1 MQRPTAAQPPPVIIY
16 TLSSSTHLI
25 FDTCHIIP
33 LYCVVI
39 LNRESFS
46 KMESGGGSSPSY
58 YAILGVS
65 EGSSDEELRRAY
77 RKLAMQWHPDKWTK
91 NPSLL
96 GEAKRRFQQI
106 QEAYSVL
113 SDPRRRTLYDAGLY
127 DSREDNDEVE
137 GFADFVQEMVSLM
150 KDVRR
155 EGKSYSMEELQSM
168 FWDMAK
174 GFEVPEW
181 PNLSQ
186 SSSQWFSG
194 AMSFSESS
202 ATSKGASLDS
212 SMAECSPFLDFSYM
226 EMRGVNPFCR

>member
-1 MQRPTAAQPPPVIIY
+1 
-16 TLSSSTHLI
+16 
-25 FDTCHIIP
+25 
-33 LYCVVI
+33 
-39 LNRESFS
+39 
-46 KMESGGGSSPSY
+46 MESCGGSCPSY
-58 YAILGVS
+58 YTILGVS
-65 EGSSDEELRRAY
+65 EGSSNEELRRAY

-127 DSREDNDEVE
+127 DSREDDGEVE

-155 EGKSYSMEELQSM
+155 EGKTYSMEELQTM

-186 SSSQWFSG
+186 PPVHLQSSSQWFSG
-194 AMSFSESS
+194 AMTFSEGS
-202 ATSKGASLDS
+202 ATSKGASVDS
-212 SMAECSPFLDFSYM
+212 SMAERSPFLDFSYLQM
-226 EMRGVNPFCR
+226 HGVNPFCR

>member
-1 MQRPTAAQPPPVIIY
+1 
-16 TLSSSTHLI
+16 
-25 FDTCHIIP
+25 
-33 LYCVVI
+33 
-39 LNRESFS
+39 
-46 KMESGGGSSPSY
+46 MESCGGSSPSY
-58 YAILGVS
+58 YTILGVS
-65 EGSSDEELRRAY
+65 EGSSNEELRRAY

-127 DSREDNDEVE
+127 DSREDDGEVE

-155 EGKSYSMEELQSM
+155 EGKTYSMEELQTM

-186 SSSQWFSG
+186 PPVHLQSSSQWFSG
-194 AMSFSESS
+194 AMTFSEGS
-202 ATSKGASLDS
+202 ATSKGASMDS
-212 SMAECSPFLDFSYM
+212 SMAERSPFLDFSYLQM
-226 EMRGVNPFCR
+226 HGVNPFCR

>member
-1 MQRPTAAQPPPVIIY
+1 
-16 TLSSSTHLI
+16 
-25 FDTCHIIP
+25 
-33 LYCVVI
+33 
-39 LNRESFS
+39 
-46 KMESGGGSSPSY
+46 MESCGGSSPSY
-58 YAILGVS
+58 YTILGVS
-65 EGSSDEELRRAY
+65 EGSSNEELRRAY

-127 DSREDNDEVE
+127 DSREDDGEVE

-155 EGKSYSMEELQSM
+155 EGKTYSMEELQTM

-186 SSSQWFSG
+186 QPPVHLQSSSQWFSG
-194 AMSFSESS
+194 AMTFNEGS
-202 ATSKGASLDS
+202 ATSKGASMDS
-212 SMAECSPFLDFSYM
+212 SMAERSPFLDFSYLQM
-226 EMRGVNPFCR
+226 HGVNPFCR